1 MISDRTSG
9 PCTGRRTS
17 WLASIVESEMVMRPR
32 TRRSSC
38 LISTTFCCSV
48 ESSCTQSPDLSCFER
63 IGLPAASRPVQTH
76 AYGLSPFGRF
86 FPDQMTPGSQSG
98 GMSSTA
104 WTFGSRRRMSGPND
118 VAEEERVDRVDEMR
132 MSEIAAQRV
141 PDFFATDA
149 CERERG
155 ETGVPLCPAR
165 EFRADDLGDHPR
177 LSTPGGR
184 ANESNACRILD
195 DRALVRRGRSH
206 AAVLARVV
214 RPPGTRTL

>member
-1 MISDRTSG
+1 MHRETHQLACEHSGIRNGDAAAHTALLLLDLNDLLLLRRVELHPVAGLELFREDRIAGGIT
-9 PCTGRRTS
+9 P
-17 WLASIVESEMVMRPR
+17 RPNAR
-32 TRRSSC
+32 
-38 LISTTFCCSV
+38 
-48 ESSCTQSPDLSCFER
+48 
-63 IGLPAASRPVQTH
+63 VQ
-76 AYGLSPFGRF
+76 GCSPFGRF

-104 WTFGSRRRMSGPND
+104 WTLGSRRRMWGPND